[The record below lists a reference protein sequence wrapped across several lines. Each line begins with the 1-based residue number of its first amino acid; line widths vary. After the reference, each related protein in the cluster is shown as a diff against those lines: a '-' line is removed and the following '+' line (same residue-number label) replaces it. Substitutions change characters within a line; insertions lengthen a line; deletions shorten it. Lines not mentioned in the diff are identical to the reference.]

1 MSLLSFNF
9 LVICI
14 IDNFLTLLKYHLIYL
29 KDNILEGFFKKYNR
43 LLFLFYFSLQL
54 KTRNLFTQKKG
65 TKELEAG

>member
-14 IDNFLTLLKYHLIYL
+14 SDNFLTLLKYHLNYL

-43 LLFLFYFSLQL
+43 VLFLFYFSLQL
-54 KTRNLFTQKKG
+54 KMQEIFLDKK
-65 TKELEAG
+65 KELKN

>member
-65 TKELEAG
+65 TKELEAE

>member
-14 IDNFLTLLKYHLIYL
+14 IDNFLTLLKYHLNYL

-43 LLFLFYFSLQL
+43 VLFLFYFSLQL
-54 KTRNLFTQKKG
+54 KMQEIFLDKK
-65 TKELEAG
+65 KELKN

>member
-14 IDNFLTLLKYHLIYL
+14 IDNFLTLLKYHLNYL
-29 KDNILEGFFKKYNR
+29 KDNILEGFFKKYDR

-54 KTRNLFTQKKG
+54 KI
-65 TKELEAG
+65 